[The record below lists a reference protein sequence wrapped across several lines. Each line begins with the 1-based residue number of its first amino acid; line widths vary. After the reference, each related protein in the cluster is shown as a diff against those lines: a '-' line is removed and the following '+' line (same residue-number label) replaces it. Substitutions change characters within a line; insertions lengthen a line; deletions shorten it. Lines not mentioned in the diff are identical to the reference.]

1 MTVTHHSGDPA
12 GGSLPAPPQPQP
24 RPLPEP
30 QRPRRLRALRTVMA
44 LVLREMSTT
53 YGRTPGGYLWAVLE
67 PAGFIAIYT
76 LILELGLRIRA
87 PSLGVSFMLFF
98 ATGILPFLMYQRIAG
113 RVSVAIT
120 FSRPLLAYP
129 GVTWVDT
136 IAARFLL
143 QAITQLLVFYIII
156 TVLITVF
163 DTRAVI
169 DMPPV
174 IAGMGMAM
182 LLGLGVGAM
191 NCYLLPTFPVWQSV
205 WAILTA
211 PLFLISTIIFTYEEL
226 PLIGQQILWYNPLV
240 HVVGMVRRGFYPT
253 YDAVYVSPVY
263 VCGLSLLLLAGGLML
278 TRRWYRS
285 IINN

>member
-1 MTVTHHSGDPA
+1 MTVTHPSGDPA
-12 GGSLPAPPQPQP
+12 PARLPA
-24 RPLPEP
+24 P
-30 QRPRRLRALRTVMA
+30 QRPRRFRTGRTVLA

-67 PAGFIAIYT
+67 PAGYIAMYT
-76 LILELGLRIRA
+76 LVLELGLRIRA

-143 QAITQLLVFYIII
+143 QAVTQLLVFYIVIMCLV
-156 TVLITVF
+156 TLF

-174 IAGMGMAM
+174 IAGVGMAM
-182 LLGLGVGAM
+182 LLGLGVGTM

-205 WAILTA
+205 WSILTA
-211 PLFLISTIIFTYEEL
+211 PLFLLSTIIYIYEEL
-226 PLIGQQILWYNPLV
+226 PPIGQQVLWFNPLV

-253 YDAVYVSPVY
+253 YDATYVSPAY
-263 VCGLSLLLLAGGLML
+263 VCGFSLLLLAGGLML
-278 TRRWYRS
+278 TGRWYRN
-285 IINN
+285 ILNN